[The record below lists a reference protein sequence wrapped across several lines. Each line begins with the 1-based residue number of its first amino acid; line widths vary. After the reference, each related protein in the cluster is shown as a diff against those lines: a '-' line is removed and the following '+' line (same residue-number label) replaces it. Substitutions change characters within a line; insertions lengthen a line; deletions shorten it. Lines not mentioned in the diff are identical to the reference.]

1 VIPATTAPTVS
12 IVIPVFNKWE
22 LTWKC
27 LMAIAENTPE
37 VAHEVIVIDNASSD
51 ETAQA
56 LPLLDNIRFARN
68 AANLGFARASNQG
81 AAIARGKYLL
91 FLNNDTEPTPDW
103 LRPMVAELE
112 ADAAVAIVGSKL
124 LYPDGTVQHG
134 GVVFAYA
141 GPEPIAPLHLHARQ
155 PASASHRRLEL
166 RAVTAACMLIRPEV
180 FREHGGFDEA
190 FVNGGEDVDLC
201 LKVSR
206 SGRKIVF
213 TPASVVV
220 HHESATD
227 GRFRFAAANADRL
240 NNLWLDRF
248 DAFDIDFRPLA
259 RPIAADLA
267 RPGVSIVVVVHDALW
282 TVAPCLE
289 NIRYTIGAQDELIIV
304 DDASRGA
311 SARFVAQFA
320 ARHTPRVRL
329 VRNDR
334 ALGFSRAAGRGLATA
349 TRPFA
354 AVLGSN
360 MRVVGDWIDRMLCHL
375 AIRSDIGALSASLGD
390 SSQLAAADLLY
401 PNLAGGAGLP
411 EPTGTPD
418 GARASSLA
426 PARLPA
432 GDVDPIRFP
441 CSVSLFGRR
450 ERLAEMG
457 HLDPDVFFAEDL
469 GALADL
475 FASYGLT
482 LARAKDVVFYKF
494 NQNAP
499 NPDPSL
505 YDRYLAAQSA
515 SVKGLTTIIVRL
527 ARGADR
533 EQARPCVDAIT
544 RNADRELEIK
554 VVADGDPRSGAELSS
569 ERAGYVAVLGHDAIV
584 TPGWLVPQVA
594 LLAVDPSLSVVGPAM
609 NESTGPQ
616 RIGMVTYRRLD
627 ELPAFA
633 ACWAVAHRGE
643 HAVFPLST
651 PGGLD
656 PLCRVMSRRSFVD
669 DLNAQIGRAPLRAGI
684 AFGAFVHR
692 QAQP

>member
-1 VIPATTAPTVS
+1 
-12 IVIPVFNKWE
+12 
-22 LTWKC
+22 
-27 LMAIAENTPE
+27 MAIAENTRD

-68 AANLGFARASNQG
+68 SANLGFAKASNQG
-81 AAIARGKYLL
+81 AAMALGKYLL
-91 FLNNDTEPTPDW
+91 FLNNDTEPTPGW
-103 LRPMVAELE
+103 LKAMVAEVE
-112 ADAAVAIVGSKL
+112 ADPAIAIVGSKL

-141 GPEPIAPLHLHARQ
+141 GPEPITPLHLHARQ
-155 PASASHRRLEL
+155 PAAASDRRLEL
-166 RAVTAACMLIRPEV
+166 RAVTAACMLMRPEV
-180 FREHGGFDEA
+180 FGEHGGFDEA

-201 LKVSR
+201 LKVWR
-206 SGRKIVF
+206 SGHKIVF

-220 HHESATD
+220 HHESASD

-240 NNLWLDRF
+240 NSLWLDRF

-259 RPIAADLA
+259 RPIVSDPA
-267 RPGVSIVVVVHDALW
+267 RPGVSVVVVVHDALW

-289 NIRYTIGAQDELIIV
+289 NIRYTIGAQDEVIVV

-320 ARHTPRVRL
+320 ARHAPRVRL

-334 ALGFSRAAGRGLATA
+334 ALGFSRAAGRGLAAA

-354 AVLGSN
+354 ALLGTN
-360 MRVVGDWIDRMLCHL
+360 MRVVGDWTDRLLCHL
-375 AIRSDIGALSASLGD
+375 AVRPDIGALSASLGD
-390 SSQLAAADLLY
+390 SSRMSAADLLY
-401 PNLAGGAGLP
+401 PILGAGA
-411 EPTGTPD
+411 T
-418 GARASSLA
+418 SLT

-432 GDVDPIRFP
+432 GDVDAIRFP
-441 CSVSLFGRR
+441 CSVSLFGRL
-450 ERLAEMG
+450 ERLVEMG
-457 HLDPDVFFAEDL
+457 RLDPDVFFAEDL

-475 FASYGLT
+475 FASHGLA

-505 YDRYLAAQSA
+505 YNRYLAAQSA
-515 SVKGLTTIIVRL
+515 SAKGLTTIVVQL
-527 ARGADR
+527 APGADR
-533 EQARPCVDAIT
+533 ERARPCVDAIA

-554 VVADGDPRSGAELSS
+554 VVVDGDRRSGAELSS
-569 ERAGYVAVLGHDAIV
+569 DRASYVAVLGHNAIV
-584 TPGWLVPQVA
+584 TPGWLAPQIA

-609 NESTGPQ
+609 NESQGPQ
-616 RIGMVTYRRLD
+616 RIGMVTYRQLD
-627 ELPAFA
+627 DLPAFA

-656 PLCRVMSRRSFVD
+656 PLCRVMPRHLFVD

>member
-1 VIPATTAPTVS
+1 MPAPLIS
-12 IVIPVFNKWE
+12 IIVPVFNKVDY
-22 LTWKC
+22 TTRC
-27 LMAIAENTPE
+27 LRAIAAHTRDVP
-37 VAHEVIVIDNASSD
+37 HEVIVIDNASSD

-68 AANLGFARASNQG
+68 TTNLGFAKASNQG
-81 AAIARGKYLL
+81 AAMARGQYVL
-91 FLNNDTEPTPDW
+91 FLNNDTEPTPGW
-103 LRPMVAELE
+103 LPPMVAEVE
-112 ADAAVAIVGSKL
+112 ADPAVAIVGSKL

-141 GPEPIAPLHLHARQ
+141 GPEPITPLHLHARQ

-166 RAVTAACMLIRPEV
+166 RAVTAACMLIRPDV

-201 LKVSR
+201 LKVWR

-220 HHESATD
+220 HHESASD

-240 NNLWLDRF
+240 NGLWLDRF

-259 RPIAADLA
+259 RPIAADPA
-267 RPGVSIVVVVHDALW
+267 RPGASVIVVVHDALW

-289 NIRYTIGAQDELIIV
+289 NIRFTLGAQDELIVV

-320 ARHTPRVRL
+320 ARHGRQVSL

-334 ALGFSRAAGRGLATA
+334 ALGFSRAAGRGLAAA

-354 AVLGSN
+354 ALLGTN
-360 MRVVGDWIDRMLCHL
+360 MRVVGDWIDRLLCHL
-375 AIRSDIGALSASLGD
+375 AVRPDVGALSASLGD
-390 SSQLAAADLLY
+390 SGRLAAADLLY
-401 PNLAGGAGLP
+401 PILAPDAAAA
-411 EPTGTPD
+411 TADGT
-418 GARASSLA
+418 RATHLA

-432 GDVDPIRFP
+432 GDVDAIRFP

-450 ERLAEMG
+450 ERLTEMAR
-457 HLDPDVFFAEDL
+457 LDPDVFFAEDL

-475 FASYGLT
+475 FSSYGLT
-482 LARAKDVVFYKF
+482 LARARDVVFYKF

-505 YDRYLAAQSA
+505 YNRYLAAQSA
-515 SVKGLTTIIVRL
+515 SAKGLTTIVVRL
-527 ARGADR
+527 APGAHR

-554 VVADGDPRSGAELSS
+554 VVADGDRRSGAELSS
-569 ERAGYVAVLGHDAIV
+569 AHASYVAVVGHDAIV
-584 TPGWLVPQVA
+584 TPGWLGPQVA

-609 NESTGPQ
+609 NESPGRQ

-633 ACWAVAHRGE
+633 ACWALSHRGE

-651 PGGLD
+651 PSGLD
-656 PLCRVMSRRSFVD
+656 PLCRVMPRRLFVD
-669 DLNAQIGRAPLRAGI
+669 DLNAQIARAPVKAGI
-684 AFGAFVHR
+684 AYGAFVHR
-692 QAQP
+692 QAHP

>member
-1 VIPATTAPTVS
+1 M
-12 IVIPVFNKWE
+12 IPVFNKWE

-27 LMAIAENTPE
+27 LMAIAENTRDI
-37 VAHEVIVIDNASSD
+37 AHEVIVIDNASSD
-51 ETAQA
+51 DTARA

-68 AANLGFARASNQG
+68 TANLGFAKASNQG
-81 AAIARGKYLL
+81 AGMARGQYLL
-91 FLNNDTEPTPDW
+91 FLNNDTEPTPGW
-103 LRPMVAELE
+103 LGPMVAELE
-112 ADAAVAIVGSKL
+112 ADPEVAIVGSKL

-141 GPEPIAPLHLHARQ
+141 APEPITPLHLHARQ
-155 PASASHRRLEL
+155 PGSSSHRRLEL
-166 RAVTAACMLIRPEV
+166 RAVTAACMLMRPDV

-201 LKVSR
+201 LKVWR

-220 HHESATD
+220 HHESQTD

-240 NNLWLDRF
+240 NGLWLDRF
-248 DAFDIDFRPLA
+248 DAFDVDFRPLA
-259 RPIAADLA
+259 RTIAVDPA
-267 RPGVSIVVVVHDALW
+267 RPGASVVVVVHDALW

-289 NIRYTIGAQDELIIV
+289 NIRFTLGAQDELIVV

-320 ARHTPRVRL
+320 ARHAPRVRL

-334 ALGFSRAAGRGLATA
+334 ALGFSRAAGRGLAAA
-349 TRPFA
+349 TRPFVA
-354 AVLGSN
+354 LLGTN
-360 MRVVGDWIDRMLCHL
+360 MRVVGDWLDRLLGHV
-375 AIRSDIGALSASLGD
+375 AARSDIGALSASLGD
-390 SSQLAAADLLY
+390 SSRLAAADLLY
-401 PNLAGGAGLP
+401 PIVAPHTAAATAGA
-411 EPTGTPD
+411 TDSD
-418 GARASSLA
+418 GSRASRLA
-426 PARLPA
+426 PARGPA
-432 GDVDPIRFP
+432 GDVDVIRFP

-450 ERLAEMG
+450 ERLAEMAR
-457 HLDPDVFFAEDL
+457 LDPGVFFAEDL

-499 NPDPSL
+499 NPDPIH
-505 YDRYLAAQSA
+505 YNRYLAAQSA
-515 SVKGLTTIIVRL
+515 SVKGLTTIVVQL
-527 ARGADR
+527 GPGADR

-554 VVADGDPRSGAELSS
+554 VVGDGDRRSGAELSS
-569 ERAGYVAVLGHDAIV
+569 DRASYVAVLGHEAIV
-584 TPGWLVPQVA
+584 TPGWLSPQIA

-609 NESTGPQ
+609 NESPGPQ
-616 RIGMVTYRRLD
+616 RVGMVTYRRLD

-656 PLCRVMSRRSFVD
+656 PLCRVMPRRLFVD
-669 DLNAQIGRAPLRAGI
+669 DLNAQIARAPLKAGI
-684 AFGAFVHR
+684 AYGAFVHR
-692 QAQP
+692 QAHP

>member
-1 VIPATTAPTVS
+1 MRGTRFARRWAHVLPATTAPTVS

-27 LMAIAENTPE
+27 LMAIAENTRD

-68 AANLGFARASNQG
+68 TANLGFAKASNQG
-81 AAIARGKYLL
+81 AAMAGGKYLL
-91 FLNNDTEPTPDW
+91 FLNNDTEPTPGW

-112 ADAAVAIVGSKL
+112 ADPEVAIVGSKL

-141 GPEPIAPLHLHARQ
+141 GPEPITPLHLHARQ

-166 RAVTAACMLIRPEV
+166 RAVTAACMLTRPEV
-180 FREHGGFDEA
+180 FRAHGGFDEA
-190 FVNGGEDVDLC
+190 FVNGAEDVDLC

-206 SGRKIVF
+206 TGRKIVF

-240 NNLWLDRF
+240 NALWLDRF

-259 RPIAADLA
+259 RPIAADPA
-267 RPGVSIVVVVHDALW
+267 RPGVSVVVVVHDALW

-289 NIRYTIGAQDELIIV
+289 NIRYTLGAQDELIVV

-320 ARHTPRVRL
+320 TRHAPRVRL

-334 ALGFSRAAGRGLATA
+334 ALGFSRAAGRGLASA

-354 AVLGSN
+354 ALLGSN
-360 MRVVGDWIDRMLCHL
+360 MRVVADWVDRMLCHQ
-375 AIRSDIGALSASLGD
+375 AVRSDIGALSASLGD
-390 SSQLAAADLLY
+390 SRHVAAADLLY
-401 PNLAGGAGLP
+401 PTLANNLAP
-411 EPTGTPD
+411 P
-418 GARASSLA
+418 
-426 PARLPA
+426 RLPA
-432 GDVDPIRFP
+432 GDVDAVRFP

-457 HLDPDVFFAEDL
+457 RLDPDVFFAEDL

-475 FASYGLT
+475 FASYGLM

-505 YDRYLAAQSA
+505 YNRYLAAQSA
-515 SVKGLTTIIVRL
+515 SAKGLTTIVVRL
-527 ARGADR
+527 AAGADR

-554 VVADGDPRSGAELSS
+554 VVADGDRRTGEELSS
-569 ERAGYVAVLGHDAIV
+569 ERASYVAVLGHDAIV

-609 NESTGPQ
+609 NESAGPQ

-651 PGGLD
+651 PAGLD
-656 PLCRVMSRRSFVD
+656 ALCRVMPRRLFIE

-692 QAQP
+692 QAHP